1 MTTTADIAIPDVE
14 PDVVGE
20 KVGIYGLGLPEAAER
35 RLDRTGQCHLV
46 SSASEARIAV
56 ASTRLPRTRSVA
68 SVIEDLGDTN
78 PELALLVLVHPG
90 GEALAVEFLRAG
102 AAAAVAEGNEARII
116 DWISGT
122 QNVETLVESFERRLG
137 RRGGDRTTGTIAGR
151 SPFETRLHEL
161 GQGSRSRIGLVRLVG
176 WEEST
181 TRLSPEALELLRRR
195 ITVQLADL
203 CRTCGVELEEI
214 GPGEYGLVGVGLD
227 AETADVLGTRLA
239 TVVNS
244 FSPGRTSS
252 LGFVMGHVGHEVSSD
267 TATLLEIIRRT
278 LDLADSTGTH
288 QVVNADEMSHALAS
302 TTELDTAFRAVAFIE
317 RHDPIG
323 DGHGARVAEMASA
336 IAENLGVEGRE
347 LVRLRLA
354 ALLHDL
360 GKVSLPG
367 SAAYPLPDDTATD
380 EYRSHPVLGAEA
392 LRAAGREVTMSV
404 RHHHERWDGTGFPDG
419 LSGEEIPLGSRLIAI
434 ADSVDRAQGL
444 EGGLPAALAKLEE
457 GAGAVFDPELVR
469 LAVSLLSR

>member
-1 MTTTADIAIPDVE
+1 
-14 PDVVGE
+14 
-20 KVGIYGLGLPEAAER
+20 
-35 RLDRTGQCHLV
+35 
-46 SSASEARIAV
+46 
-56 ASTRLPRTRSVA
+56 
-68 SVIEDLGDTN
+68 
-78 PELALLVLVHPG
+78 
-90 GEALAVEFLRAG
+90 
-102 AAAAVAEGNEARII
+102 
-116 DWISGT
+116 
-122 QNVETLVESFERRLG
+122 
-137 RRGGDRTTGTIAGR
+137 
-151 SPFETRLHEL
+151 
-161 GQGSRSRIGLVRLVG
+161 
-176 WEEST
+176 
-181 TRLSPEALELLRRR
+181 
-195 ITVQLADL
+195 
-203 CRTCGVELEEI
+203 
-214 GPGEYGLVGVGLD
+214 
-227 AETADVLGTRLA
+227 
-239 TVVNS
+239 
-244 FSPGRTSS
+244 
-252 LGFVMGHVGHEVSSD
+252 
-267 TATLLEIIRRT
+267 
-278 LDLADSTGTH
+278 
-288 QVVNADEMSHALAS
+288 
-302 TTELDTAFRAVAFIE
+302 
-317 RHDPIG
+317 
-323 DGHGARVAEMASA
+323 MASA